1 MQYEKKLKKSEY
13 RKKINKSENDSADGG
28 GAYLGMIKWTWMSP
42 LHPLFL
48 TLETFMDP
56 GH

>member
-1 MQYEKKLKKSEY
+1 MQYEKKLKKSVC
-13 RKKINKSENDSADGG
+13 RKKINKSENNSADAC
-28 GAYLGMIKWTWMSP
+28 GAYLSMIKWTWMP
-42 LHPLFL
+42 LLYPLFL